1 MTWLV
6 WRRQR
11 AALMLAAVLVAAT
24 VVVLVAARLVLEA
37 RAASVGASVCLTDP
51 AMDCTTPGPGRELHG
66 SFTLFHRYLR
76 FWLWAL
82 APLLGL
88 IAAGTLFARETEER
102 TIVFALTQSVSR
114 ARWWAANIATVLL
127 PALGGAVL
135 LTLTTAWALTPFDV
149 LYRQARIEPLDF
161 EVHGI
166 WPLTAVLVT
175 FSLAAL
181 LGTVVR
187 SSIAVVVATVLCW
200 LVVYTAL
207 LYTRYDTLEPSA
219 LTIPISE
226 YTSTFDIDGMP
237 GDIAY
242 RDTNGGVIPLRT
254 VGADCGPREDYITC
268 LERSGVSSVELQYQ
282 PESNFWPLQAIQSG
296 IAVILSAVLLGGSY
310 ARARRIG

>member
-11 AALMLAAVLVAAT
+11 AALLLAAVLVAAT

-37 RAASVGASVCLTDP
+37 RAASVGASACLTDP
-51 AMDCTTPGPGRELHG
+51 AMDCTTPGPARELYE
-66 SFTLFHRYLR
+66 SFRLGHRYLR
-76 FWLWAL
+76 FWLWGL

-88 IAAGTLFARETEER
+88 IAAATLFARETEER
-102 TIVFALTQSVSR
+102 TVVFALTQSVGR
-114 ARWWAANIATVLL
+114 ARWWTTNVVAALL
-127 PALGGAVL
+127 PALAGALL
-135 LTLTTAWALTPFDV
+135 LTLTTGWALTPFGV
-149 LYRQARIEPLDF
+149 LYRQGRIEPLDF

-181 LGTVVR
+181 FGLVVR

-200 LVVYTAL
+200 IAVLSAL
-207 LYTRYDTLEPSA
+207 LYTRYDILPSSV

-226 YTSTFDIDGMP
+226 YTGTFDIDGMP
-237 GDIAY
+237 GDLVYLDA
-242 RDTNGGVIPLRT
+242 NGSVIPLRA
-254 VGADCGPREDYITC
+254 VGADCGPREDYVSC

-296 IAVILSAVLLGGSY
+296 LAVVLSAALLGGSY
-310 ARARRIG
+310 ARVRRIG